1 MICVASSSVLFSGL
15 NTGKREN
22 KLQRSEQMGMFM
34 TKSILMA
41 VASLLIVNV
50 TPAEPPAPSLPE
62 GDEHVATLAHDV
74 DKVVSASI
82 LFHRCIN
89 EDRPTTEALSAANV
103 LADNYEQ
110 LGLHISKFDGW
121 LKYWKEYSGS
131 KASDFSVAAQE
142 RMQELRSRMN
152 TELPNSIKDF
162 EDALRKPQ
170 YKADSRM
177 HEPAHRVI
185 NASNFVKEIQAQLQ
199 R

>member
-62 GDEHVATLAHDV
+62 GDEHVAT
-74 DKVVSASI
+74 
-82 LFHRCIN
+82 
-89 EDRPTTEALSAANV
+89 EALSAANV

-121 LKYWKEYSGS
+121 LKYWKEFSG
-131 KASDFSVAAQE
+131 KPSDFSVAAQK
-142 RMQELRSRMN
+142 RLQELRSRMN

>member
-50 TPAEPPAPSLPE
+50 TTAEPLPE
-62 GDEHVATLAHDV
+62 GDQHVATLAHDV

-121 LKYWKEYSGS
+121 LKYWKEFSG
-131 KASDFSVAAQE
+131 KPSDFSVAAQK
-142 RMQELRSRMN
+142 RLQELRSRMN